1 MSHWIVAG
9 VQMDGVLGDRA
20 ANLQAMIDRLDVAA
34 GSGARVVVFPEC
46 ALNGY
51 GFRSRA
57 DALHG

>member
-1 MSHWIVAG
+1 MSDWIVAG
-9 VQMDGVLGDRA
+9 VQMDCVLGDQA
-20 ANLQAMIDRLDVAA
+20 ANLQAMIDRLAVAA
-34 GSGARVVVFPEC
+34 DRGAGVVVFPEC